1 MADGKI
7 PWQEPDL
14 YELIGKKLLVLKNT
28 WSNPK
33 EIFGDDVDGFAV
45 GEVMQYNLK
54 RKKPFN
60 IQTVQDCKNL
70 GKMIFL
76 VHLNYVLDY
85 IEELPE
91 QLQWLKNIDEIF

>member
-14 YELIGKKLLVLKNT
+14 YELIGKKLLVPKNT

-45 GEVMQYNLK
+45 GEVMQYNPK

-60 IQTVQDCKNL
+60 IQFMNEKNPD
-70 GKMIFL
+70 KMSFL
-76 VHLNYVLDY
+76 VHLKYVLDY

-91 QLQWLKNIDEIF
+91 QLQLVAEIY